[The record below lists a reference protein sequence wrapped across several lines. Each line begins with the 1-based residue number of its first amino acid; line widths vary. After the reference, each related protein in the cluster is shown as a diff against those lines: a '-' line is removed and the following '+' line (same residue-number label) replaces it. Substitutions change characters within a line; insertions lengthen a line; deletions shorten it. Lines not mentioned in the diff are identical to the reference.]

1 MDAAWQN
8 VQMNKFKTWL
18 DSNRGMATA
27 LSEKLNV
34 NRTNITNAK
43 TGRLLMP
50 VGWMPTIVK
59 LSKKELSFKDL
70 VLEREFYR
78 QKKLDDRTS
87 TNN

>member
-18 DSNRGMATA
+18 DKNRGMATA
-27 LSEKLNV
+27 LAEKLDV
-34 NRTNITNAK
+34 DRSNITNAK
-43 TGRLLMP
+43 SGRLLMP

-59 LSKKELSFKDL
+59 LSKKELRYKDL
-70 VLEREFYR
+70 VLEREVYR